1 MFNMKTGEPP
11 ASLVVLNDWI
21 YAQHLPPL
29 PKFHE
34 KHPSVEMEGLDRKF
48 YAQMRPLKFSERET
62 PGRRQKQETT
72 WCVGREGSRQ
82 GELKGSSALGGLARH
97 TNWKITPV
105 SVFNIQ

>member
-11 ASLVVLNDWI
+11 ASLVVLNDWN
-21 YAQHLPPL
+21 YDQHLPPL

-48 YAQMRPLKFSERET
+48 YAQMRPLKFSESE
-62 PGRRQKQETT
+62 PQE
-72 WCVGREGSRQ
+72 EGKDRKPHRVWDEKEADRGNS
-82 GELKGSSALGGLARH
+82 KDLGGLARH